1 MSKKKEFIEGID
13 YVITIRKR
21 KKFIKNPKKNIC
33 PICENCNHKNLCL
46 NRRNKE
52 TMERCNKCK
61 NCTDNDLCD
70 KFHFYN
76 EYEGRLLKLGI
87 NANTGKA
94 IRQSFS
100 GKTKEIVL
108 EKLKNQYIKNKEEG
122 IKETVY
128 TPNEVSIIELAKE
141 IEEIKYKNAK
151 THGSG
156 YNRNMQTIKA
166 CSAYNFM
173 FKPIQNVTRNEIE
186 RFLQAER
193 HKSNSTISKEYSI
206 IKNAFNLAYKKHLID
221 KEMALDFNIDPV
233 EKPKSHKE
241 DKDVV
246 AFTIKEEYMLIQ
258 YIESHYSQYNN
269 MLLLALYTGMR
280 IGEVLALTTEDF
292 NFDEDYGTI
301 RVNKTIT
308 KNKTGKRVVGNVTKT
323 KNGKRNLHLDKKSK
337 EIVEKAIKEMTPN
350 KRNLLFLRKD
360 GKIYEDSQINS
371 AFKRICKNAGIKVVM
386 TKHKKVSKS
395 KGVHYVNEKTSDVH
409 VHMLRHTFATRCIEA
424 GMDLAT
430 LQKVLGHAN
439 IQTTINI
446 YGDIFDYH
454 QKNQMH
460 KYTEYMDKMN
470 EKYEKILENS
480 KIKE

>member
-1 MSKKKEFIEGID
+1 MRKKKEFVEGID

-61 NCTDNDLCD
+61 NCTNADCCD
-70 KFHFYN
+70 KFHFYD
-76 EYEGRLLKLGI
+76 EYEGRLLKLGT

-100 GKTKEIVL
+100 GKTKEVVL
-108 EKLKNQYIKNKEEG
+108 EKLKNQYTKNKEEG
-122 IKETVY
+122 IKETIY
-128 TPNEVSIIELAKE
+128 RPNELSILELAKE
-141 IEEIKYKNAK
+141 IEENKYNVSS
-151 THGSG
+151 TRGSG

-173 FKPIQNVTRNEIE
+173 LKPIQNVTRNEIE
-186 RFLQAER
+186 RFLQSER
-193 HKSNSTISKEYSI
+193 HKANSTISKEYSI
-206 IKNAFNLAYKKHLID
+206 VTKAFDLAFKKKLINA
-221 KEMALDFNIDPV
+221 ETALDFNLDPI
-233 EKPKSHKE
+233 EKPKSYKE

-246 AFTIKEEYMLIQ
+246 AFTMKEEYILVQ
-258 YIESHYSQYNN
+258 YMNSHYSQYNN

-280 IGEVLALTTEDF
+280 IGEVLALTIDDI
-292 NFDEDYGTI
+292 NFDQDYGTI
-301 RVNKTIT
+301 IVTKTLT
-308 KNKTGKRVVGNVTKT
+308 KNKAGKTIVGSVPKT
-323 KNGKRNLHLDKKSK
+323 KNAKRSLHLDKKSK
-337 EIVEKAIKEMTPN
+337 EVIERAINEMKPN
-350 KRNLLFLRKD
+350 KKNMIFLRKD
-360 GKIYEDSQINS
+360 GKLYENSQVNGG
-371 AFKRICKNAGIKVVM
+371 FKRICKNAGIKVIVV
-386 TKHKKVSKS
+386 KHKKNSKT
-395 KGVHYVNEKTSDVH
+395 KGIHYVNEKTSDVH

-430 LQKVLGHAN
+430 LQKILGHAN

-454 QKNQMH
+454 
-460 KYTEYMDKMN
+460 
-470 EKYEKILENS
+470 
-480 KIKE
+480 

>member
-1 MSKKKEFIEGID
+1 MSKKKEFVEGID

-33 PICENCNHKNLCL
+33 PIFENCNHKNLCL

-61 NCTDNDLCD
+61 YCSDCDNCD

-100 GKTKEIVL
+100 GKSEEVVL
-108 EKLKNQYIKNKEEG
+108 EKLRKQFIKNKEEG
-122 IKETVY
+122 IKETIY
-128 TPNEVSIIELAKE
+128 TPNETSILELANE
-141 IEEIKYKNAK
+141 IEENKFKLSK

-173 FKPIQNVTRNEIE
+173 FKPIQNVTRTDIE
-186 RFLQAER
+186 RFLQAEK
-193 HKSNSTISKEYSI
+193 HKSNSSISKEYAI
-206 IKNAFNLAYKKHLID
+206 IKNAFALAYKKHLID
-221 KEMALDFNIDPV
+221 RDIALDFSIDPV
-233 EKPKSHKE
+233 EKPKSEKQ

-246 AFTIKEEYMLIQ
+246 AFTIREEYMLIQ
-258 YIESHYSQYNN
+258 YINSHYNEYNN
-269 MLLLALYTGMR
+269 MVLLALYTGMR
-280 IGEVLALTTEDF
+280 IGEVLALTIDDLD
-292 NFDEDYGTI
+292 FDEEYGTI
-301 RVNKTIT
+301 NVNKTLT
-308 KNKTGKRVVGNVTKT
+308 KTKSGKIIVGKVTKT
-323 KNGKRNLHLDKKSK
+323 KKGKRNLHLDKVSK
-337 EIVEKAIKEMTPN
+337 EVTLKAIKEMRPN
-350 KRNLLFLRKD
+350 RRNLLFYRKD
-360 GKIYEDSQINS
+360 GRIYYPSQVNS
-371 AFKRICKNAGIKVVM
+371 AFKRICKNAGIKVITV
-386 TKHKKVSKS
+386 KHKKKSKS
-395 KGVHYVNEKTSDVH
+395 KGVHYVNEKTSEAH
-409 VHMLRHTFATRCIEA
+409 THMLRHTFATRCIEA

-430 LQKVLGHAN
+430 LQKVLGHEN
-439 IQTTINI
+439 IQTTIDI

-454 QKNQMH
+454 QKNQMY

-470 EKYEKILENS
+470 EKYEKLFENNT
-480 KIKE
+480 IQE

>member
-1 MSKKKEFIEGID
+1 MSKKKEFVEGID

-21 KKFIKNPKKNIC
+21 KKFIKNPKRNIC

-61 NCTDNDLCD
+61 NCSDCDNCD

-100 GKTKEIVL
+100 GKSEEIVL
-108 EKLKNQYIKNKEEG
+108 EKLRTQFIKNKEEG
-122 IKETVY
+122 IKETIY

-141 IEEIKYKNAK
+141 IEENKYKLST

-173 FKPIQNVTRNEIE
+173 FKPIQNVTRIEIE

-193 HKSNSTISKEYSI
+193 HKSNSSISKEYSI

-221 KEMALDFNIDPV
+221 RDIALDFSIDPV
-233 EKPKSHKE
+233 EKPKSEKQ

-246 AFTIKEEYMLIQ
+246 AFTIREEYMLVQ
-258 YIESHYSQYNN
+258 YINSHYNEYNN
-269 MLLLALYTGMR
+269 MVLLALYTGMR
-280 IGEVLALTTEDF
+280 IGEVLALTIDDLD
-292 NFDEDYGTI
+292 FDEEYGTI
-301 RVNKTIT
+301 IVNKTLT
-308 KNKTGKRVVGNVTKT
+308 KTKSGKIIVGKVTKT
-323 KNGKRNLHLDKKSK
+323 KKGKRNLHLDKVSK
-337 EIVEKAIKEMTPN
+337 EVTLKAIKEMRPN
-350 KRNLLFLRKD
+350 SRNLLFYRKD
-360 GKIYEDSQINS
+360 GRIYYPSQVNS
-371 AFKRICKNAGIKVVM
+371 AFKRICKNAGIKVITV
-386 TKHKKVSKS
+386 KHKKKSKS
-395 KGVHYVNEKTSDVH
+395 KGVHYVNEKTSEAH
-409 VHMLRHTFATRCIEA
+409 THMLRHTFATRCIEA

-430 LQKVLGHAN
+430 LQKVLGHEN
-439 IQTTINI
+439 IQTTIDI

-454 QKNQMH
+454 QKNQMY

-470 EKYEKILENS
+470 EKYEKLFENNT
-480 KIKE
+480 IQE

>member
-1 MSKKKEFIEGID
+1 MGKKKDFVEGID

-100 GKTKEIVL
+100 GKTKEVVL

-141 IEEIKYKNAK
+141 IEETKYKNAK

-308 KNKTGKRVVGNVTKT
+308 QNKSGKRIVGNVTKT
-323 KNGKRNLHLDKKSK
+323 KNGKRNLHLDKRSK

-350 KRNLLFLRKD
+350 KRNMLFLRKD
-360 GKIYEDSQINS
+360 GKIYDDSQVNS
-371 AFKRICKNAGIKVVM
+371 AFKKICKNARIKVIM

-480 KIKE
+480 RIKE

>member
-1 MSKKKEFIEGID
+1 MRKKKEFVEGID

-61 NCTDNDLCD
+61 NCTNTDCCD
-70 KFHFYN
+70 KFHFYD

-100 GKTKEIVL
+100 GKTKEVVL
-108 EKLKNQYIKNKEEG
+108 EKLKNQYTKNKEEG
-122 IKETVY
+122 IKETIY
-128 TPNEVSIIELAKE
+128 RPNELSILELAKE
-141 IEEIKYKNAK
+141 IEENKYNVSS
-151 THGSG
+151 TRGSG

-173 FKPIQNVTRNEIE
+173 LKPIQNVTRNEIE

-193 HKSNSTISKEYSI
+193 HKANSTISKEYSI
-206 IKNAFNLAYKKHLID
+206 VTKAFDLAFKKKLINA
-221 KEMALDFNIDPV
+221 ETALDFNLDPI
-233 EKPKSHKE
+233 EKPKSYKE

-246 AFTIKEEYMLIQ
+246 AFTMKEEYILVQ
-258 YIESHYSQYNN
+258 YMNSHYSQYNN

-280 IGEVLALTTEDF
+280 IGEVLALTIDDI
-292 NFDEDYGTI
+292 NFDQDYGTI
-301 RVNKTIT
+301 RVTKTLT
-308 KNKTGKRVVGNVTKT
+308 KNKAGKTIVGSVPKT
-323 KNGKRNLHLDKKSK
+323 KNAKRSLHLDKKSK
-337 EIVEKAIKEMTPN
+337 EVIERALNEMKPN
-350 KRNLLFLRKD
+350 KKNMIFLRKD
-360 GKIYEDSQINS
+360 GKLYENSQVNGG
-371 AFKRICKNAGIKVVM
+371 FKRICKNAGIKVIVV
-386 TKHKKVSKS
+386 KHKKNSKT
-395 KGVHYVNEKTSDVH
+395 KGIHYVNEKTSDVH

-430 LQKVLGHAN
+430 LQKILGHAN

-454 QKNQMH
+454 QKNQMY
-460 KYTEYMDKMN
+460 KYTEYMQKMN
-470 EKYEKILENS
+470 EKYD
-480 KIKE
+480 KEFEDYKKKE

>member
-1 MSKKKEFIEGID
+1 MRKKKEFVEGID

-61 NCTDNDLCD
+61 NCTNADCCD
-70 KFHFYN
+70 KFHFYD

-100 GKTKEIVL
+100 GKTKEVVL
-108 EKLKNQYIKNKEEG
+108 EKLKNQYTKNKEEG
-122 IKETVY
+122 IKETIY
-128 TPNEVSIIELAKE
+128 RPNELSILELAKE
-141 IEEIKYKNAK
+141 IEENKYNVSS
-151 THGSG
+151 TRGSG

-173 FKPIQNVTRNEIE
+173 LKPIQNVTRNEIE

-193 HKSNSTISKEYSI
+193 HKANSTISKEYSI
-206 IKNAFNLAYKKHLID
+206 VTKAFDLAFKKKLINA
-221 KEMALDFNIDPV
+221 ETALDFNLDPI
-233 EKPKSHKE
+233 EKPKSYKE

-246 AFTIKEEYMLIQ
+246 AFTMKEEYILVQ
-258 YIESHYSQYNN
+258 YMNSHYSQYNN

-280 IGEVLALTTEDF
+280 IGEVLALTIDDI
-292 NFDEDYGTI
+292 NFDQDYGTI
-301 RVNKTIT
+301 RVTKTLT
-308 KNKTGKRVVGNVTKT
+308 KNKAGKTIVGSVPKT
-323 KNGKRNLHLDKKSK
+323 KNAKRSLHLDKKSK
-337 EIVEKAIKEMTPN
+337 EVIERAINDMKPN
-350 KRNLLFLRKD
+350 KKNMIFLRKD
-360 GKIYEDSQINS
+360 GKLYENSQVNGG
-371 AFKRICKNAGIKVVM
+371 FKRICKNAGIKVIVV
-386 TKHKKVSKS
+386 KHKKNSKTQ
-395 KGVHYVNEKTSDVH
+395 GIHCVNEKTSDVH

-430 LQKVLGHAN
+430 LQKILGHAN

-454 QKNQMH
+454 QKNQMY
-460 KYTEYMDKMN
+460 KYTEYMQKMN
-470 EKYEKILENS
+470 EKYDKEFENYV
-480 KIKE
+480 KKE

>member
-1 MSKKKEFIEGID
+1 MRKKKEFVEGID

-61 NCTDNDLCD
+61 NCTNAELCD
-70 KFHFYN
+70 KFHFYD

-87 NANTGKA
+87 NVNTGKA

-100 GKTKEIVL
+100 GKTKEVVL
-108 EKLKNQYIKNKEEG
+108 EKLKNQYTKNKEEG
-122 IKETVY
+122 IKETIY
-128 TPNEVSIIELAKE
+128 RPNELSILELAKE
-141 IEEIKYKNAK
+141 IEENKYNVSS
-151 THGSG
+151 TRGSG

-173 FKPIQNVTRNEIE
+173 LKPIQNVTRNEIE

-193 HKSNSTISKEYSI
+193 HKANSTISKEYSI
-206 IKNAFNLAYKKHLID
+206 VTKAFDLAFKKKLINA
-221 KEMALDFNIDPV
+221 ETALDFNLDPI
-233 EKPKSHKE
+233 EKPKSYKE

-246 AFTIKEEYMLIQ
+246 AFTMKEEYILVQ
-258 YIESHYSQYNN
+258 YMNSHYSQYNN

-280 IGEVLALTTEDF
+280 IGEVLALTIDDI
-292 NFDEDYGTI
+292 NFDQDYGTI
-301 RVNKTIT
+301 RVTKTLT
-308 KNKTGKRVVGNVTKT
+308 KNKAGKTIVGSVPKT
-323 KNGKRNLHLDKKSK
+323 KNAKRSLHLDKKSK
-337 EIVEKAIKEMTPN
+337 EVIERAINEMKPN
-350 KRNLLFLRKD
+350 KKNMIFLRTD
-360 GKIYEDSQINS
+360 GKLYENSQVNGG
-371 AFKRICKNAGIKVVM
+371 FKRICKNAGIKVVVV
-386 TKHKKVSKS
+386 KHKKNSKT
-395 KGVHYVNEKTSDVH
+395 KGIHYVNEKTSDVH

-430 LQKVLGHAN
+430 LQKILGHAN

-454 QKNQMH
+454 QKNQMY
-460 KYTEYMDKMN
+460 KYTEYMQKMN
-470 EKYEKILENS
+470 EKYDKEFENY
-480 KIKE
+480 KKKE